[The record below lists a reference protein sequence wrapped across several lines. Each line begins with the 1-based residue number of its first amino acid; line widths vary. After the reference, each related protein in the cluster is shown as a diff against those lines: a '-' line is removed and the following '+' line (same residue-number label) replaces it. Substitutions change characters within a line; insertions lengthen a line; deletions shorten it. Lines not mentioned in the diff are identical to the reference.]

1 MSDKCNYFKELIKDD
16 LAGELSRELQAELHE
31 HLESCQACSREK
43 DELARVFEMMDR
55 VEDRPVPGHF
65 FVYEQPRMSL
75 LQMLKNLAPASRWA
89 AAAVSAAFICMFG
102 FVLMNVHIQYR
113 DSSLLVAFGNPG
125 SLQAEQFLQE
135 KINNAV
141 NDARAEDRVMI
152 SRLLEVQNQQ
162 VNAAFRNLNQK
173 VDVGFNQLENRFA
186 DTVESSNRRLKNQM
200 DLNILQYGE
209 MMKAQQQTDL
219 LKINN
224 RLDQIVLE
232 GRRRDTR
239 NQTVLTTLAQY
250 GITGSRSR
258 GAIYD

>member
-31 HLESCQACSREK
+31 HLESCEACSREK
-43 DELARVFEMMDR
+43 DDLARVFEMMGR

-75 LQMLKNLAPASRWA
+75 LQMLKNLAPASRWTA
-89 AAAVSAAFICMFG
+89 AAISAAFICMFG
-102 FVLMNVHIQYR
+102 FVLMNVHILYQ
-113 DSSLLVAFGNPG
+113 DSSLMVSFGDSGNIYTEQA
-125 SLQAEQFLQE
+125 LQDR
-135 KINNAV
+135 IVTAV
-141 NDARAEDRVMI
+141 NDARTEDRMMI
-152 SRLLEVQNQQ
+152 AQMLEEQNQV
-162 VNAAFRNLNQK
+162 VNSSFRNLNYK
-173 VDVGFNQLENRFA
+173 MDSGLNQLENRFV
-186 DTVESSNRRLKNQM
+186 DTMESSSRRLKSQM
-200 DLNILQYGE
+200 EMNILQYGE
-209 MMKAQQQTDL
+209 IIKAQQQTDL

-239 NQTVLTTLAQY
+239 NQTALTTLAQY